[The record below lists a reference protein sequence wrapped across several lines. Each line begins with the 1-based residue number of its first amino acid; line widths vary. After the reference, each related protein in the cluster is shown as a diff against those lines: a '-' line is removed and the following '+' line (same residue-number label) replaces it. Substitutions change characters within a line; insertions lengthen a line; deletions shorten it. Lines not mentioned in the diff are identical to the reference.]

1 MHSGL
6 KKRKNSAI
14 KSLCISGSTSVSKP
28 KINVF
33 SEKKTLSL
41 IVCLRNQSIRKN
53 MKNPTLHTIGNSF
66 HCVM

>member
-6 KKRKNSAI
+6 KKRENSAI
-14 KSLCISGSTSVSKP
+14 KSLCISGFTNVSKP

-33 SEKKTLSL
+33 SEKKPLSDCMSSKP
-41 IVCLRNQSIRKN
+41 VNSKKCK
-53 MKNPTLHTIGNSF
+53 KTPTFHTIGNSF